1 MLAVNCDAGR
11 SLWQKCILLA
21 VVCFSRQMYM
31 LVLEE
36 VCVVGVKFVGWSL
49 LMWSEVNSI
58 AGTSVGFW
66 LVCVLL
72 RARMCFLGRN
82 D

>member
-1 MLAVNCDAGR
+1 MILAVNCAAGR
-11 SLWQKCILLA
+11 SLWQECILLA

-49 LMWSEVNSI
+49 LM
-58 AGTSVGFW
+58 
-66 LVCVLL
+66 
-72 RARMCFLGRN
+72 
-82 D
+82 

>member
-11 SLWQKCILLA
+11 SLWQECILLA

-36 VCVVGVKFVGWSL
+36 VCVVGVKFIGWSL
-49 LMWSEVNSI
+49 LM
-58 AGTSVGFW
+58 
-66 LVCVLL
+66 
-72 RARMCFLGRN
+72 
-82 D
+82 

>member
-1 MLAVNCDAGR
+1 MCCWCEIRWLEFVDVVR
-11 SLWQKCILLA
+11 S
-21 VVCFSRQMYM
+21 
-31 LVLEE
+31 
-36 VCVVGVKFVGWSL
+36 
-49 LMWSEVNSI
+49 NSI

-66 LVCVLL
+66 LVCVFL